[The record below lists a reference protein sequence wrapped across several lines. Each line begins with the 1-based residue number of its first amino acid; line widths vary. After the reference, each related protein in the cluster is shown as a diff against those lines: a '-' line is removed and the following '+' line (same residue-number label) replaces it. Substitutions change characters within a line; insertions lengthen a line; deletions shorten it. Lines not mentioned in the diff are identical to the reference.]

1 MHRSGCLAGPIAL
14 ITGLLLTDPAT
25 AEQAH
30 PAYPSSRSPSTNRHP
45 DRPNYVGTLLDYSED
60 AEEMSWLEFGLEQ
73 RTRFEIRDDFFRAG
87 QRTDERFLL
96 RSRAFLGIREIFDP
110 LRFGF
115 EFQDSRQFGSEL
127 PENRRTVDEHD
138 LLQAFAELYFPDAL
152 GTAHPFSFRVGRM
165 SFDAVDRRLFARNR
179 FRNTTNAF
187 DGFRVRLGDQ
197 STVWEVDVFAF
208 MPVERRLRHFDP
220 PDDERWLYGV
230 TGYWRGWSPH
240 LTLEPYYFVLDEDFR
255 TPGTDDRTIHTL
267 GVHGFGLIGD
277 SGFDYDF
284 NVAYQFGDRETGRH
298 RAFAARGEVGY
309 TFKHDW
315 KPRAAVMLNYAS
327 GDDDPSDDLSERFDS
342 LFGAAH
348 NFYGH
353 ADLFGW
359 QNMINPAL
367 YLSVRP
373 TSKLRI
379 ETFYRTYWLASKTD
393 AFVRA
398 GLRDPL
404 GESGAFIGQELD
416 VRVRYKLSRHIE
428 FDIGYAWFLPGV
440 FVENVTPTTDDS
452 DFFYVATRITF

>member
-1 MHRSGCLAGPIAL
+1 MRRSRKLSSAITIITAAALASTA
-14 ITGLLLTDPAT
+14 PAEE
-25 AEQAH
+25 AAQ
-30 PAYPSSRSPSTNRHP
+30 AYPSSRSPSTNRHP
-45 DRPNYVGTLLDYSED
+45 DRPSYVGSLLDYFPEV
-60 AEEMSWLEFGLEQ
+60 EEASWVEFGVEQ

-87 QRTDERFLL
+87 QQSDERFLL
-96 RSRAFLGIREIFDP
+96 RSRAYLGVREVFDP
-110 LRFGF
+110 LRIGV
-115 EFQDSRQFGSEL
+115 EFQDARVFGNAF
-127 PENRRTVDEHD
+127 PENTRDVNENE

-152 GTAHPFSFRVGRM
+152 GNAHPFSFRVGRM

-197 STVWEVDVFAF
+197 TTVWEVDAFAL
-208 MPVERRLRHFDP
+208 MPVERRVRQFDR

-230 TGYWRGWSPH
+230 TGYWRGLSPH
-240 LTLEPYYFVLDEDFR
+240 LTLEPYYFILDEDFR
-255 TPGTDDRTIHTL
+255 GPDSDDRTIHTL

-284 NVAYQFGDRETGRH
+284 NVAYQFGDREHGHH
-298 RAFAARGEVGY
+298 RAFATHAELGY
-309 TFKHDW
+309 TFEHDW
-315 KPRAAVMLNYAS
+315 RPRAAVMVNFAT
-327 GDDDPSDDLSERFDS
+327 GDDDPADDLSERFDS

-348 NFYGH
+348 TFYGH

-367 YLSVRP
+367 HLSVRP
-373 TSKLRI
+373 TKRLRV

-398 GLRDPL
+398 RIVDPT
-404 GESGAFIGQELD
+404 GDSGSFVGQEIDL
-416 VRVRYKLSRHIE
+416 RVRYRLSEQID
-428 FDIGYAWFLPGV
+428 FDVGYAYFLPGA
-440 FVENVTPTTDDS
+440 FVKNATASTDDS